1 MRFRLTFWTLLFVMV
16 FAELTQAQ
24 SGPCTQSTIGH
35 SRVPVADDAFSFMPP
50 YGKPVIGKAAIG
62 ETDTKAFSD
71 RTNVRSERV
80 GEHRI
85 VPSVSGDMAYE
96 YGTIHMSSDSNG
108 NPATGHGDFKADM
121 LTPTKQRDC
130 LSAGGAEDAAIGGK
144 TATPK

>member
-1 MRFRLTFWTLLFVMV
+1 MSQRRMRRHPDSPGSRCCETLRASPVTVTLKSGGKFRKPSCSAGSQPCTSARRHMMRFRLTFWTLLFVMV

-71 RTNVRSERV
+71 RT
-80 GEHRI
+80 
-85 VPSVSGDMAYE
+85 
-96 YGTIHMSSDSNG
+96 
-108 NPATGHGDFKADM
+108 
-121 LTPTKQRDC
+121 
-130 LSAGGAEDAAIGGK
+130 
-144 TATPK
+144 